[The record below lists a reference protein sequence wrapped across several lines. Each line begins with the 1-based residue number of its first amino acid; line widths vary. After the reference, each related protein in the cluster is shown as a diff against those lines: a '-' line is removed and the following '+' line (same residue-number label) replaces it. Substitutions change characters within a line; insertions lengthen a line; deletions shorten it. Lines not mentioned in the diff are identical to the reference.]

1 MLLSA
6 SIFNG
11 NSNLVAF
18 TSQIVLLDNYGRAV
32 IFREIRLRGGCRV
45 WDKTAVVIVSLC
57 TVFADPESP
66 GYCLYGY
73 ISESWPHSNRI
84 MLDI

>member
-32 IFREIRLRGGCRV
+32 VFREIRLRGGCRV
-45 WDKTAVVIVSLC
+45 
-57 TVFADPESP
+57 
-66 GYCLYGY
+66 
-73 ISESWPHSNRI
+73 
-84 MLDI
+84 